1 MSSARPRAL
10 SLESIYE
17 ARGSDDADTTQA
29 TAGHLSVVKD
39 NRRKHL
45 SENGTT
51 SLVYGVLA
59 ALRQNSG
66 LESPRIM
73 DGTDLPMAST
83 FPLRTAMMTASVKN
97 ITTETIEPVE
107 LQPLQ
112 PQQPQQSQQQE
123 QVQEDQTIMHTAD
136 ATNTNTAASIDTVT
150 TATNNVEEGLKTSQ
164 EALDDT
170 LATNKVT
177 PLAPSLPVER
187 RAPNSRSSSM
197 NSTTSADHHDKK
209 EGKAAFLLHRI
220 SVLRKNSFGE
230 NLKDADSSKSH
241 SNHLSLHSKASKR
254 SSKLLGKL
262 VPKFLHT
269 SPSALSSTSTSGSPG
284 SQTGFSP
291 FSHSN
296 HSGSVTDQSSVHDE
310 IMTPDSASFVMIP
323 SPVSET
329 HESLPFEPVVQ
340 TVQAVQEP
348 EEVTSPTFAT
358 VVAPAFLECL
368 RTDTKSPSL
377 SLSSCFSGVS
387 KTSDNSYASKPSG
400 SSVISVYSAEEE
412 TKELTAI
419 TTGFKSQGMS
429 GHTNAQNNEEE
440 KGEEKEG
447 AEGNDKATEIIH
459 SALDDTLMSPYVID
473 ENCDDVFFLNSVL
486 RKKTPPTSTSSVTD
500 SSLLSSSYTSSW
512 TVNSNSM
519 SSRASTPSVSG
530 CSSASSQASTPSPT
544 TPPQLD
550 DQVYPFPP
558 GHSLKSTMHMHY
570 RSSPLP
576 TNIQDGLDEKR
587 TRLRDAVSEWRR
599 SANASS

>member
-1 MSSARPRAL
+1 MESRSAAEEQTEVC
-10 SLESIYE
+10 SQYAIM
-17 ARGSDDADTTQA
+17 
-29 TAGHLSVVKD
+29 
-39 NRRKHL
+39 
-45 SENGTT
+45 
-51 SLVYGVLA
+51 
-59 ALRQNSG
+59 
-66 LESPRIM
+66 ESPVEDKGRE
-73 DGTDLPMAST
+73 DLLPSWT
-83 FPLRTAMMTASVKN
+83 P
-97 ITTETIEPVE
+97 
-107 LQPLQ
+107 
-112 PQQPQQSQQQE
+112 E
-123 QVQEDQTIMHTAD
+123 Q
-136 ATNTNTAASIDTVT
+136 
-150 TATNNVEEGLKTSQ
+150 
-164 EALDDT
+164 
-170 LATNKVT
+170 
-177 PLAPSLPVER
+177 SLPAER

-197 NSTTSADHHDKK
+197 NSTTSVDHHEKK
-209 EGKAAFLLHRI
+209 EGKAASLLHRI
-220 SVLRKNSFGE
+220 SILRKNSVGD
-230 NLKDADSSKSH
+230 NLKDAEGNSKSH
-241 SNHLSLHSKASKR
+241 SSHLSLHSKALKR

-262 VPKFLHT
+262 VPKVLHT
-269 SPSALSSTSTSGSPG
+269 APSALSSILTSDSSPQ

-291 FSHSN
+291 FSHHSN

-310 IMTPDSASFVMIP
+310 ILTPDSASFVMIP

-329 HESLPFEPVVQ
+329 YESLPFEPVVQ
-340 TVQAVQEP
+340 VVQAVQEP

-377 SLSSCFSGVS
+377 SLSSCSSAFS
-387 KTSDNSYASKPSG
+387 KASDNSYASKPSV
-400 SSVISVYSAEEE
+400 SSVISVYSTEEE

-447 AEGNDKATEIIH
+447 AAGNDKATENMIIH

-473 ENCDDVFFLNSVL
+473 ENCDDIFFLNSVL

-512 TVNSNSM
+512 TMNSNSM
-519 SSRASTPSVSG
+519 NSRASTPSVSG

-544 TPPQLD
+544 SPSQLD